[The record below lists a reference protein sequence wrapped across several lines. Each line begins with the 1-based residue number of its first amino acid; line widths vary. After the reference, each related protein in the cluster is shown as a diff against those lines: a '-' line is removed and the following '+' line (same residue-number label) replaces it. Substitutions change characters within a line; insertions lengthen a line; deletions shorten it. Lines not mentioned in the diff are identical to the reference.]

1 MKNTYIIFLLFII
14 QASALGQVLSPN
26 WLNQYDRVSLY
37 QDSKITPLSNNEYLL
52 LHGLDYIILDTDGD
66 SLSDGIINSELTSI
80 NAIITS
86 GNEILVG
93 GISTNGPTISK
104 LNMNLDTVWNTTIFP
119 LAFSR
124 GVSAIYADGSD
135 IYVGGSGQSN
145 TPFISKLNMNG
156 DTIWNTN
163 LQQSTFSNL
172 TSIIKLNDG
181 NFLASGNVDDYPLA
195 IKFDSSGDTI
205 WTYQENIFISFT
217 KANAFEK
224 SNGDIVLI
232 PHRKFITLNS
242 SGTKI
247 SESDFTLNHYLDIV
261 ENGDTIYL
269 IGSQRDALY
278 NGNSYPIVEVR
289 NRNLDSLGG
298 FIDSTNIYPLVSN
311 RFSDG
316 FLTSSGALVVSGVV
330 RDSVN
335 IIANTWNL
343 LAAKFNGSSTTSI
356 KSVHK
361 PPTISVYP
369 NPTKDLVYFNSSS
382 KIIEIQVIN
391 SIGKTVRN
399 IQNHPQSI
407 SLEGLPS
414 STYFLRITTGDGVS
428 VQKLFKF

>member
-1 MKNTYIIFLLFII
+1 MKKLYYLFILLFC
-14 QASALGQVLSPN
+14 AVTVNGQYLDTN
-26 WLNQYDRVSLY
+26 WVNQYNRVSFY

-52 LHGLDYIILDTDGD
+52 LQGLNYIILNTDGD
-66 SLSDGIINSELTSI
+66 SLSDGTINSDLTSI
-80 NAIITS
+80 NAITTS

-93 GISTNGPTISK
+93 GISTNGPMVSK
-104 LNMNLDTVWNTTIFP
+104 LDMNLDTVWNTTIFP

-124 GVSAIYADGSD
+124 GVGAIYADGSG

-156 DTIWNTN
+156 DTLWNTN
-163 LQQSTFSNL
+163 LPQTTFSNL

-205 WTYQENIFISFT
+205 WTYQETIFISFS

-224 SNGDIVLI
+224 SNGDIVLV

-242 SGTKI
+242 SGVKI
-247 SESDFTLNHYLDIV
+247 SESNFTLNYYLDIV

-269 IGSQRDALY
+269 IGSQRSAQF
-278 NGNSYPIVEVR
+278 NGNNYPIIEVR

-298 FIDSTNIYPLVSN
+298 FIDSTNIYPLVNN

-316 FLTSSGALVVSGVV
+316 FLTSNGALVVSGVI

-335 IIANTWNL
+335 ITANTWNL
-343 LAAKFNGSSTTSI
+343 LAAKFNGSSVTSI
-356 KSVHK
+356 KPVHQ
-361 PPTISVYP
+361 PPTITVYP
-369 NPTKDLVYFNSSS
+369 NPTKDLVNFNSSS
-382 KIIEIQVIN
+382 KIIKVLLIN
-391 SIGKTVRN
+391 SVGKIVKC
-399 IQNHPQSI
+399 IQNNSHTI
-407 SLEGLPS
+407 SLSGSPS
-414 STYFLRITTGDGVS
+414 GTYFLRITTLDGVS
-428 VQKLFKF
+428 IQKLVKH